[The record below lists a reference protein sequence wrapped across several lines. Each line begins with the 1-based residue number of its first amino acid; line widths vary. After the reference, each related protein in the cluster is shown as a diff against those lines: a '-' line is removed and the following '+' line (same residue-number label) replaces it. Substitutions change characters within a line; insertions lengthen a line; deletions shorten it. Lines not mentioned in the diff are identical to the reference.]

1 MPASGPQIAGTRQA
15 GSAVSP
21 GQRGSR
27 AQSETPA
34 TPMRGTLRWPRRAE
48 RGRRPWPASSS
59 RPRRGEVW
67 LVSFGAARAG
77 ELGKNR
83 PAVIISVDQLSAA
96 PAEELVVV
104 VPLSSSC
111 RPSSV
116 GPEVAAVNGIHR
128 PSGAMC
134 RGIRAVARA
143 RLLRRLGALSPA
155 TLAEVEQALA
165 LILGLNGHSQGQGS
179 AESGRSR

>member
-1 MPASGPQIAGTRQA
+1 MPASGPQVAGTRRA

-21 GQRGSR
+21 RQRGSGT
-27 AQSETPA
+27 QSETPA

-48 RGRRPWPASSS
+48 RGRRPWPVSSS

-83 PAVIISVDQLSAA
+83 PAVIISGDQLSGAA
-96 PAEELVVV
+96 DELVVV
-104 VPLSSSC
+104 VPLSSSR

-134 RGIRAVARA
+134 RGIRAVARV
-143 RLLRRLGALSPA
+143 RLLRRLGALSPT
-155 TLAEVEQALA
+155 TLAEVERALA
-165 LILGLNGHSQGQGS
+165 LVLGLNDHAQGQGS
-179 AESGRSR
+179 AETGRSR